1 MNKLFIYEY
10 INRLTKND
18 IIRFGLSQG
27 IKLLEY
33 EVETIYSYIKNDY
46 LRFFDDP
53 ETVLLEVRYKVRDIT
68 YNKIMELYN
77 KYKIFIN

>member
-10 INRLTKND
+10 INRLTKDD
-18 IIRFGLSQG
+18 IIRFGLNQG
-27 IKLLEY
+27 IELLEY
-33 EVETIYSYIKNDY
+33 EVDTIYSYIKNDY

-53 ETVLLEVRYKVRDIT
+53 ETVLLEVKYKVRDIT

>member
-10 INRLTKND
+10 INRLTKDD
-18 IIRFGLSQG
+18 IIRFGLNQG
-27 IKLLEY
+27 IELLEY
-33 EVETIYSYIKNDY
+33 EVDTIYSYIKNDY

-68 YNKIMELYN
+68 YKKIMELYN
-77 KYKIFIN
+77 KYKNFIN

>member
-1 MNKLFIYEY
+1 M
-10 INRLTKND
+10 
-18 IIRFGLSQG
+18 
-27 IKLLEY
+27 EY

-46 LRFFDDP
+46 LRLFDDP

>member
-10 INRLTKND
+10 INRLTKDD
-18 IIRFGLSQG
+18 IIKFGLSQG
-27 IKLLEY
+27 IKLLKY

>member
-10 INRLTKND
+10 INRLTKDD
-18 IIRFGLSQG
+18 IIRFGLNQG
-27 IKLLEY
+27 IELLEY
-33 EVETIYSYIKNDY
+33 EVDTIYSYIKNDY

-53 ETVLLEVRYKVRDIT
+53 ETVLLEVKYKVRDIT
-68 YNKIMELYN
+68 YNKIMKLYN